1 MAQAT
6 GSDFKTGALVA
17 GASQALAGALTEKLA
32 PSSTNSLNLANQQI
46 NQQLKNQL
54 HQQLATIVGG
64 VTAQLTG
71 EKAQVGMNIAG
82 TADAFN
88 RQLHEDEAQALAE
101 QLQQIKQDA
110 SLTSLEKQNARY
122 DAYAVV
128 CYLTHCNAGIDSDT
142 EQTQQLGQLKRHG
155 EQLARQDSPVYLH
168 FKAQQENNLFVY
180 DGGWTGKDA
189 WSDVFSSVDS
199 SKVLAKFSPDYWQ
212 EHGIDNAAMSIYNAK
227 DCPDVCISPVGALNT
242 LEFYEPI
249 AQELASTIVLLN
261 ESRLS
266 AEQGEYLSALGF
278 FTLASIDLTPGG
290 KVGTGQVVKKVTAR
304 AGGSDVAK
312 GALWTAT
319 KKKTGVQN
327 AFGHWKK
334 HGSEFP
340 EFKNA
345 KQYVEATKSFMNSP
359 PKGSLTRT
367 RSNGDVLRYHEKSN
381 TFGIMTK
388 DGTPRT
394 MFKPDPSQHGYRTNL
409 EYFNAQ

>member
-1 MAQAT
+1 MPSET
-6 GSDFKTGALVA
+6 NNLSL
-17 GASQALAGALTEKLA
+17 AS
-32 PSSTNSLNLANQQI
+32 QQI

-64 VTAQLTG
+64 VTAQLSG

-88 RQLHEDEAQALAE
+88 CQLHEDEAQALAE
-101 QLQQIKQDA
+101 QLQQIKQDT

-128 CYLTHCNAGIDSDT
+128 CYLTHCNAGIDVSS

-278 FTLASIDLTPGG
+278 FTLASIDLMPGG
-290 KVGTGQVVKKVTAR
+290 KAGAGQAVKKITAR
-304 AGGSDVAK
+304 AGGSGAK
-312 GALWTAT
+312 G
-319 KKKTGVQN
+319 GVK
-327 AFGHWKK
+327 FKHWKNGDAIDK
-334 HGSEFP
+334 PMPDGSAASWNTVRSRYWKNRSTASNGEFSKENLARMRQGKAPMDYNSRTGKFEPRELHHVTPQRAGGNNNPLNLRELSPDQHGAVDPFRHTVP
-340 EFKNA
+340 
-345 KQYVEATKSFMNSP
+345 TKS
-359 PKGSLTRT
+359 
-367 RSNGDVLRYHEKSN
+367 
-381 TFGIMTK
+381 GI
-388 DGTPRT
+388 R
-394 MFKPDPSQHGYRTNL
+394 
-409 EYFNAQ
+409 